1 LAEASSTSSLGQQAT
16 DDPYPPP
23 TGGPSSTLQIPT
35 ATPPTPIPYEP
46 FIGMPGGA
54 LSDLATVR
62 YEDLVQS
69 SYGAGFL
76 NPLYENLIGIIN
88 EVQSF
93 I

>member
-1 LAEASSTSSLGQQAT
+1 
-16 DDPYPPP
+16 
-23 TGGPSSTLQIPT
+23 
-35 ATPPTPIPYEP
+35 
-46 FIGMPGGA
+46 MPGGA